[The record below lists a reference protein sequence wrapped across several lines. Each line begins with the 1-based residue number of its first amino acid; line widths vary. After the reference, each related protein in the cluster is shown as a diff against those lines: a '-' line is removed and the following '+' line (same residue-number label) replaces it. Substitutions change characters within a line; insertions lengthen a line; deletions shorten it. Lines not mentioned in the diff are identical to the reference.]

1 MFTSFAFPL
10 EGFRFLYIWG
20 SKLQSAQYL
29 RSFVCN
35 ITFVILTIF
44 DFTILFGEEKFS
56 WLPSINKMTYENW
69 RVTLFST
76 LKKISW
82 ITFKLWLIQFQFTLI
97 FLKIFWVSTFWNSRL
112 NLEPQFQAV
121 KSSNSQLA
129 KKCKISAIESKAKKI
144 KCSVRNSSMIFALK
158 GSYNRYMDREFVE
171 FWFKQ
176 KFYKKAKTSSASNC
190 NVHLLIDS
198 EKLWW

>member
-20 SKLQSAQYL
+20 SKLQSKV
-29 RSFVCN
+29 FVCN

-44 DFTILFGEEKFS
+44 DFTILFGEEKIS

-82 ITFKLWLIQFQFTLI
+82 ITLKLLTGLKKTLANTIPIHSYFSEDFLSVNLPEFQTEFRSWLDQI
-97 FLKIFWVSTFWNSRL
+97 FPVFSIILLSYVL
-112 NLEPQFQAV
+112 GLEPVFFPRPHP
-121 KSSNSQLA
+121 LT
-129 KKCKISAIESKAKKI
+129 
-144 KCSVRNSSMIFALK
+144 F
-158 GSYNRYMDREFVE
+158 
-171 FWFKQ
+171 
-176 KFYKKAKTSSASNC
+176 
-190 NVHLLIDS
+190 LLRP
-198 EKLWW
+198 